1 MPRLRYTFKQIL
13 TKLREAEVGLSK
25 GPTRW
30 HQRRSHAG
38 QRGLVLVI
46 LEYALGYELRV
57 FESRNDG
64 CSYPATFF
72 LIRTP

>member
-38 QRGLVLVI
+38 QRGWCWWYRK
-46 LEYALGYELRV
+46 YAPGYELRV

-64 CSYPATFF
+64 CSYPATFL